1 MPQYML
7 NLFDDGAWYDAP
19 PEELAAEMKLHEE
32 FTAAVAAAGASIV
45 SGAALERQSSAT
57 TVHRPDSGEVTVVD
71 GPFAETKE
79 ALGGFYLI
87 EARDLDVALALAKA
101 CPAPHVE
108 VRPVID
114 FGQE

>member
-7 NLFDDGAWYDAP
+7 NLIDDGAWYDAS
-19 PEELAAEMKLHEE
+19 PEEWAAEMKLHEE
-32 FTAAVAAAGASIV
+32 FAAAVAAAGATMV
-45 SGAALERQSSAT
+45 SGAALERQSAAT
-57 TVHRPDSGEVTVVD
+57 TVHRPEGGEVTVVD

-87 EARDLDVALALAKA
+87 EAEDLDVALALAKV
-101 CPAPHVE
+101 CPSPYVE
-108 VRPVID
+108 VRPVLD